1 MHAEAS
7 EIIDA
12 AARHEQEWKAYDY
25 AECCPAIEEG
35 VEEKGAQ
42 SGHAARYETRAAS
55 KGSARPRTW
64 ATRYL
69 VYSVSNR
76 AVLPG
81 HRHQSSRL
89 KCSVNTGCG
98 TISIFGI
105 VRWNS
110 SSERGIR

>member
-1 MHAEAS
+1 M
-7 EIIDA
+7 
-12 AARHEQEWKAYDY
+12 
-25 AECCPAIEEG
+25 
-35 VEEKGAQ
+35 
-42 SGHAARYETRAAS
+42 AAS
-55 KGSARPRTW
+55 KGSASPRTW

-69 VYSVSNR
+69 VYSVSSR

-105 VRWNS
+105 VRSYLNVVLETLTRFPS
-110 SSERGIR
+110 QLAGSSEEHTYQLQSRIRSSYAVFCLKQR